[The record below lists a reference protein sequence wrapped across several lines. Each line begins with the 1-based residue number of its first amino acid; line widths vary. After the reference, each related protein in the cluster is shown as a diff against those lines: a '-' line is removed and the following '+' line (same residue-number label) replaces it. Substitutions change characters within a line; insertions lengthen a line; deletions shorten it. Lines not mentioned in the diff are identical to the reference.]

1 MTSQSSPAARGP
13 TAIRQIRAFAIRLPL
28 SVSEYAMSHDR
39 VMSHV
44 DTTVVEM
51 ESADGTRG
59 YGEACTLGSSY
70 LDGFAGST
78 QSAIHELAR
87 ALVGRDVRE
96 AGVLNAVM
104 DRQVKGHYP
113 AKAALDAAG
122 WDLRGR
128 LLGLPVY
135 TLLGGRQQ
143 ESYPVFHP
151 VTLST
156 PEAMAREVQEL
167 AAREGYRHWQLKL
180 GNDAVADAQ
189 RVHRVAEAVG
199 GQSDFLTS
207 DANGGWSLPDA
218 IRFARAVED
227 VDTYVEQPCA
237 TLSELAHLRGRVRQ
251 PIVVD
256 EAVVT
261 AGDLLASLRLGAAE
275 ALNIKP
281 ARVGGLTKAA
291 RLRDLAH
298 AAGVRVMV
306 DDPMGGMVAMAGI
319 AHLAVTCEPGQLLAA
334 THMASTHIDPR
345 ALAAA
350 TGGPAVRGGRGW
362 LGDAPGLGVEV
373 DAAAW
378 GPPLFAIA

>member
-1 MTSQSSPAARGP
+1 MTSQSSPASRGP
-13 TAIRQIRAFAIRLPL
+13 ATISRIRAFAIRLPL
-28 SVSEYAMSHDR
+28 SVPEYAMSHER
-39 VMSHV
+39 VMAHV

-59 YGEACTLGSSY
+59 YGEACTLGSAY
-70 LDGFAGST
+70 IDGFAGST
-78 QSAIHELAR
+78 VAAVHELGG
-87 ALVGRDVRE
+87 ALVGLDARD
-96 AGVLNAVM
+96 AGVLNTVM
-104 DRQVKGHYP
+104 DRQVKGHRP

-122 WDLRGR
+122 WDLRGK
-128 LLGLPVY
+128 LLGVPVY

-156 PEAMAREVQEL
+156 PEAMVREARDR
-167 AAREGYRHWQLKL
+167 ADAGYRHWQLKL
-180 GNDAVADAQ
+180 GNDPVADAQ
-189 RVHRVAEAVG
+189 RVHAVAEALAG
-199 GQSDFLTS
+199 HSDFLTS
-207 DANGGWSLPDA
+207 DANGGWTLADA

-237 TLSELAHLRGRVRQ
+237 TLADMHHLRSRLRQ
-251 PIVVD
+251 PMVVD

-261 AGDLLASLRLGAAE
+261 AEDLLACVRLNAAE

-291 RLRDLAH
+291 RIRDVAH
-298 AAGVRVMV
+298 AAGVMVMV

-319 AHLAVTCEPGQLLAA
+319 AHLAVSCEPGQLLAA
-334 THMASTHIDPR
+334 THMACTHIDPR
-345 ALAAA
+345 ALAA
-350 TGGPAVRGGRGW
+350 TVGGPVVREGRGW
-362 LGDAPGLGVEV
+362 LGDRPGLGMDV

-378 GPPLFAIA
+378 GAPLFVIS